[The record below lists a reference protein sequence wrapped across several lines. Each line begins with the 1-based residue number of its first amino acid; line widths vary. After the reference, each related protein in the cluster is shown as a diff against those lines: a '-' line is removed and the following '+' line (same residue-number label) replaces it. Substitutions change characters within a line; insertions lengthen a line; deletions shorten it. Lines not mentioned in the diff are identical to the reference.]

1 MPNEL
6 SHGRPWGKTD
16 PYSAGGKSDTGF
28 TNALRNAMKP
38 NTRKKNSIN
47 LSRPQAPTDRDEQRT
62 LSSSPQ
68 RTLSSSPQ
76 RTLSSSPM
84 PKSLKQSKR

>member
-16 PYSAGGKSDTGF
+16 TGF
-28 TNALRNAMKP
+28 TNALKNALKP

-47 LSRPQAPTDRDEQRT
+47 LSRPTEPQRTLSSSPQRT